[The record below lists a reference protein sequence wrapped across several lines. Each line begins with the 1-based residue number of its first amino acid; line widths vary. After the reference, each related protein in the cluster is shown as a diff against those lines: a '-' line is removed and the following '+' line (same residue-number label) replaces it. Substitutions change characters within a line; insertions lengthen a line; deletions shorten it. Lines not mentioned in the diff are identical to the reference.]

1 MNNHFLFTMLAAST
15 MVLAT
20 GCSGSDD
27 TAVKQENNSLATVS
41 FSVQAD
47 ALAGTRAISDGS
59 GADELVYRVFDK
71 EGKAISTSL
80 AKKTETGLT
89 DLLTGHKVTLYL
101 AKGQTYKVAFWA
113 QDADCTAY
121 TVDDNMSVTVNYAGA
136 NNDET
141 RDAFF
146 NTAEV
151 IVTGDM
157 NVDVTLKRPFAQINV
172 GCTTADWSAAQASG
186 INVQTSSVT
195 VKDAATKLN
204 VIDGT
209 VSGSQDVTYTAA
221 NIPAETLK
229 VDADGDGT
237 KEEYKYLSMC
247 YILPNETT
255 TGTAKTTAGT
265 TFTFHP
271 QTGNDITLSDG
282 LQAIPV
288 QRNYRTNIVGKILSG
303 EVSLNVKVDPIYNNP
318 DYIFNEPGWDGKTLK
333 QPSLST
339 DGTTYEV
346 NTPEELAWVFNNGYN
361 PAAKSGNTFK
371 KSVSVNK
378 DLNMGGHTLYRV
390 WIDADNLELNGN
402 GHTVSNFKLTKEG
415 HGSSY
420 SYGLFRGDAQ
430 DYGITVKNITFNNVS
445 IDNDGESY
453 GYGYAGVL
461 FGDIQNGRTV
471 TVSNVHVTNSH
482 IKGISSVGSLVG
494 LVSVGSTLNIDK
506 CSAEGNTITNYS
518 VDNESGY
525 VGGLVGRPNGNV
537 NVTNSSVTKTTITA
551 FYAKRRKAT
560 SVDEI
565 VGDRTGGTYKANVT
579 VDDATVTN
587 STGTAAGNTVTRTE
601 IN

>member
-1 MNNHFLFTMLAAST
+1 MNKHFLFTMLAAST

-27 TAVKQENNSLATVS
+27 TAVTPENNSLAAVS

-47 ALAGTRAISDGS
+47 AVVGTRTISDGT
-59 GADELVYRVFDK
+59 GADELIYRVFDK
-71 EGKAISTSL
+71 DGKAISTSL

-113 QDADCTAY
+113 QDADCHAY
-121 TVDDNMSVTVNYAGA
+121 TVDDNMSVAVNYAGV

-146 NTAEV
+146 KTV
-151 IVTGDM
+151 DVTVTGDM
-157 NVDVTLKRPFAQINV
+157 SVDVTLKRPFAQINV
-172 GCTTADWSAAQASG
+172 GCTTDDWNAAQASG

-221 NIPAETLK
+221 NIPTETLK

-237 KEEYKYLSMC
+237 KEEYNYLSMC

-255 TGTAKTTAGT
+255 TGAAKTTAGT

-271 QTGNDITLSDG
+271 QAGNDITLSEG

-303 EVSLNVKVDPIYNNP
+303 EVSFNVKVDPIYDGDHNYQP
-318 DYIFNEPGWDGKTLK
+318 WDGRTLTE
-333 QPSLST
+333 PTTSA
-339 DGTTYEV
+339 DGKTYEV
-346 NTPEELAWVFNNGYN
+346 NTPAELAWVFNNGYN
-361 PAAKSGNTFK
+361 PATYWGNNFTK
-371 KSVSVNK
+371 NVSVNK
-378 DLNMGGHTLYRV
+378 DLNMGGHALYRV
-390 WIDADNLELNGN
+390 WIANDNLELNGN
-402 GHTVSNFKLTKEG
+402 GHTVSNFKLTATG
-415 HGSSY
+415 NGNSY
-420 SYGLFRGDAQ
+420 SYGLFRGDALEH
-430 DYGITVKNITFNNVS
+430 GITVKNITFNNVS
-445 IDNDGESY
+445 IDNNGESY
-453 GYGYAGVL
+453 GNGYAGVL
-461 FGDIQNGRTV
+461 FGDIQNGKTV
-471 TVSNVHVTNSH
+471 NVSNVHVTNSH

-494 LVSVGSTLNIDK
+494 FVSLNSTLNIDN

-518 VDNESGY
+518 VNNESGY
-525 VGGLVGRPNGNV
+525 VSGLVGRPVGKV
-537 NVTNSSVTKTTITA
+537 NVTNSSVKNTTITA
-551 FYAKRRKAT
+551 FYATRRKVT
-560 SVDEI
+560 SIDEI
-565 VGDRTGGTYKANVT
+565 VGDRTGGTSQANVT
-579 VDDATVTN
+579 VDGVTVTN

-601 IN
+601 IE